1 MNGISGTMQGV
12 GGGKQLELPIG
23 SGYATPGFLSK
34 CDSNRHI
41 IVVRK
46 IFCVDLERT
55 KIFRKNIESRLEKH
69 VCSKIICNTKAMFRP
84 QDNTC
89 LEGRSYRT
97 CLHMCT

>member
-1 MNGISGTMQGV
+1 MANRVRIH
-12 GGGKQLELPIG
+12 
-23 SGYATPGFLSK
+23 ATHGFHSK

-41 IVVRK
+41 IFVRK

-69 VCSKIICNTKAMFRP
+69 VCSKIIFNTKAVFRP
-84 QDNTC
+84 QDNAC
-89 LEGRSYRT
+89 VEGKSYRT